1 MVNKSEKE
9 IGILNVFS
17 WENFALTGHRY
28 CHDVDELKWLLPSPF
43 FKQLLTL
50 QQEFILSDCVRLNPL
65 VDYSNA
71 NIYIKSKSFKK
82 HLTDENTKFAE
93 NNIPFASGV
102 SEFFE
107 MDLIDSLDFV
117 SLEYLQKLTFKD
129 FLMDRKSDEL
139 ANWDEYV
146 VKNSGYATGRFHNS
160 QYTDL
165 HFDFWVPGSN
175 CKVTQY
181 YYVRWQP
188 VIGEDEIFKKLFD
201 DDR

>member
-17 WENFALTGHRY
+17 WENFALTGHKY
-28 CHDVDELKWLLPSPF
+28 CQNVDELKWLLPNPF
-43 FKQLLTL
+43 FKKLLTL
-50 QQEFILSDCVRLNPL
+50 QQEFILSDCVQLNPL
-65 VDYSNA
+65 LDYSKR

-82 HLTDENTKFAE
+82 SLTEESKEFAK
-93 NNIPFASGV
+93 NDFPFALGV

-117 SLEYLQKLTFKD
+117 SLEYLRKLTFKD

-181 YYVRWQP
+181 YYVQWQP
-188 VIGEDEIFKKLFD
+188 VIEEEKIYKILFD
-201 DDR
+201 ADR